1 MATCEFYFLEK
12 PIYAV
17 TNEYVELAK
26 SMSEKL
32 AGLVNKVLKNLFND
46 KKLFNV
52 DIKNKKNVLPL
63 KNGMAF

>member
-32 AGLVNKVLKNLFND
+32 AGLVNKVF
-46 KKLFNV
+46 KKL
-52 DIKNKKNVLPL
+52 I
-63 KNGMAF
+63 